1 MLLINAIIILTR
13 ICYVSMFMLT
23 SFSNLETFT
32 LSFELNANAYAN
44 VAKKQ
49 KGALNEHLFN
59 ASLCYIKKLACYNFN
74 ICNIF

>member
-1 MLLINAIIILTR
+1 
-13 ICYVSMFMLT
+13 MLT

-32 LSFELNANAYAN
+32 LSFELNANASAN

-59 ASLCYIKKLACYNFN
+59 ASLCYIKKYVMILIYVIYFN
-74 ICNIF
+74 IN

>member
-32 LSFELNANAYAN
+32 LSFELNANTYSN
-44 VAKKQ
+44 VAKKNR
-49 KGALNEHLFN
+49 KELLMNI
-59 ASLCYIKKLACYNFN
+59 SLMLAYVT
-74 ICNIF
+74 

>member
-1 MLLINAIIILTR
+1 
-13 ICYVSMFMLT
+13 MFMLT

-32 LSFELNANAYAN
+32 LSFELNANASAN
-44 VAKKQ
+44 VAKKTQ

-59 ASLCYIKKLACYNFN
+59 ASLCYIKKLARYNFN

>member
-1 MLLINAIIILTR
+1 
-13 ICYVSMFMLT
+13 MFMLT

-32 LSFELNANAYAN
+32 LSFELNANASAN
-44 VAKKQ
+44 VAKKTPQ

>member
-1 MLLINAIIILTR
+1 
-13 ICYVSMFMLT
+13 MFMLT

-32 LSFELNANAYAN
+32 LSFELNANASAN
-44 VAKKQ
+44 VAKKTQ
-49 KGALNEHLFN
+49 KGALNELN

>member
-44 VAKKQ
+44 VAKKT
-49 KGALNEHLFN
+49 ER
-59 ASLCYIKKLACYNFN
+59 SS
-74 ICNIF
+74 